1 MIDIHSHLIHGVDD
15 GPATIKES
23 IRMVLEAEKLGIK
36 VIIATPHMYKGF
48 YKMEKACANFMELKK
63 RTIGCGVEL
72 YIGCEAFIDPFT
84 AVDVNSGSI
93 PTLNNSKYLLFELPF
108 DSVPL
113 FGYEIMYKLQLDN
126 FIPIIAHPE
135 RNRVFNSDFGAF
147 VSFIEKGCLVQLD
160 AASITGI
167 YGREAKKFA
176 RKLIKHSLVDFVA
189 SDAHC
194 SEDYKNWYIPAYNEV
209 TRLKSMNYADN
220 LFLENGKMILE
231 GSFEKGQDCE
241 IT

>member
-36 VIIATPHMYKGF
+36 AIIATPHTYKDL
-48 YKMEKACANFMELKK
+48 YRIDRAYANFMELKN
-63 RTIGCGVEL
+63 RTADCGVEL
-72 YIGCEAFIDPFT
+72 YMGCEAFIDPF
-84 AVDVNSGSI
+84 AADGVKDGSI
-93 PTLNNSKYLLFELPF
+93 PTLNSSEYLLFELPF

-113 FGYEIMYKLQLDN
+113 YGYEIMYKLQLDN

-135 RNRVFNSDFGAF
+135 RNRVFNSDFSAF
-147 VSFIEKGCLVQLD
+147 ISFIEKGCLVQLD
-160 AASITGI
+160 AASITGV
-167 YGREAKKFA
+167 YGMEAKKIS
-176 RKLIKHSLVDFVA
+176 RKLIKYNLVDFVA

-194 SEDYKNWYIPAYNEV
+194 SEDYKRWYIPAYNEV
-209 TRLKSMNYADN
+209 IRLKNTNYADK
-220 LFLENGKMILE
+220 LFYENGKMILE
-231 GSFEKGQDCE
+231 SSLKEDQDQD